1 MATIRRQEIVSG
13 GDDVE
18 KKKSWHTADEK
29 ANWYSQYGEQYG
41 HFSKNLKIKTLYNL
55 ATPLQGFKQTK

>member
-18 KKKSWHTADEK
+18 KKKSWHTTDEK

-41 HFSKNLKIKTLYNL
+41 HFSKN
-55 ATPLQGFKQTK
+55 